1 MFHLLRRQVMRKW
14 RKPLVVFT
22 PKSLLRHPRATNT
35 LEEVARGRFEPVI
48 ADGGVRRDAV
58 KKVLLC
64 SGKLYYELVKHR
76 EDAQRNDVA
85 IVRLEQLYPFP
96 EVALARVLEEYPAET
111 PVVWVQDEPLNMG
124 PWMFLKLLFGAR
136 LLDTNPLQAVTRR
149 RSASPATGSA
159 SSHRIEQQE
168 LIEEAFALE

>member
-1 MFHLLRRQVMRKW
+1 PHGMEGMGPEHSSARMERFLTLAAEDNMQICQPTTPAQMFHLLRRQVMRKW

-124 PWMFLKLLFGAR
+124 PWMFLKLLFGA
-136 LLDTNPLQAVTRR
+136 
-149 RSASPATGSA
+149 
-159 SSHRIEQQE
+159 
-168 LIEEAFALE
+168 